1 MCTQKV
7 GDFVNK
13 FETVKNILV
22 ESNGIAKT
30 AQFVEAGMSTYDVAN
45 LCNKGL
51 IVRIKNGY
59 YSLPD
64 KHNIP
69 DEQIIAISL
78 PEGIIC
84 MHSALFYYGYSDFTP
99 RSFDIAIPRKSNRKI
114 QTLPIA
120 FNTYYVSD
128 SIYDLGKTTGIFN
141 AIELPIYNRER
152 TICDCFKHRSKLD
165 NEIFNKAIKAYAMD
179 DNKNLANLSEYAKKL
194 RVYKKVMEIMEVL
207 LNA

>member
-1 MCTQKV
+1 M
-7 GDFVNK
+7 NK
-13 FETVKNILV
+13 FDTIKNIIV
-22 ESNGIAKT
+22 SSNGIAKT
-30 AQFVEAGMSTYDVAN
+30 SQFVEAGMSNYDVAN

-51 IVRIKNGY
+51 IRRIKNGY

-64 KHNIP
+64 EDNIP
-69 DEQIIAISL
+69 DEQIITISL

-114 QTLPIA
+114 QTLPIS

-128 SIYDLGKTTGIFN
+128 SIYELGKTTGILN
-141 AIELPIYNRER
+141 GIELPIYDRER
-152 TICDCFKHRSKLD
+152 TICDCFKHRNKLD
-165 NEIFNKAIKAYAMD
+165 SEIFNKAIKAYAID
-179 DNKNLANLSEYAKKL
+179 DNKNLANLSKYAKEL

-207 LNA
+207 LND